1 MNATTSSTW
10 RGHSPGNA
18 TAGLQEQSTTKTD
31 HVWLF
36 HLKGRNNSTSVNV
49 DASSSDPRD
58 RNKTSS
64 VLYLTE
70 LSKEFNPPQS
80 QVSSDTRTESDTVDK
95 DMGEDTPSVDVIPQ
109 TVNQKTIAPAPVR
122 DWRRTLQVMPRMEDF
137 LSTWPKSKSVSI
149 RDTVSRT
156 SYSMIHE
163 VNSQFDDSDSAVSNM
178 DMQGNRRTSLG
189 YRIST
194 PVNQEH
200 G

>member
-1 MNATTSSTW
+1 MNTTTSSTW
-10 RGHSPGNA
+10 REHSPGK
-18 TAGLQEQSTTKTD
+18 TTVGLQKQNTTRTD
-31 HVWLF
+31 HIWLF
-36 HLKGRNNSTSVNV
+36 HLKGRNNSKSVYV
-49 DASSSDPRD
+49 DASALNPKDQ
-58 RNKTSS
+58 NNASS

-70 LSKEFNPPQS
+70 LSKEFNQAQS

-95 DMGEDTPSVDVIPQ
+95 NRHEDTPGVDDIPQ
-109 TVNQKTIAPAPVR
+109 TMNQKTVAPAPVR

-137 LSTWPKSKSVSI
+137 LSTWPKSKPVST
-149 RDTVSRT
+149 RDSVSRT